1 MKTTIGTCAAERLR
15 KHSLPSTRFDEENT
29 MNARFPKALFAYG
42 FSVLAGIACAA
53 APASAQ
59 TAPAQSGATS
69 QQDESAQA
77 GIRATIQH
85 YFQGHATGDPS
96 HFRKAFL
103 PTAHVEII
111 RDGKFTS
118 WTLDEYCALFKGT
131 PAADESTR
139 VRKIDFVDVSNST
152 AIAKVTLDYPK
163 LVFTDYFLLLNVD
176 GEWKIANKIA
186 SNRPKDAGKP

>member
-1 MKTTIGTCAAERLR
+1 MN
-15 KHSLPSTRFDEENT
+15 PRFSQ
-29 MNARFPKALFAYG
+29 ALLACG
-42 FSVLAGIACAA
+42 LSVLAGIACAT
-53 APASAQ
+53 APDAAQ
-59 TAPAQSGATS
+59 TAAPQGGAAS
-69 QQDESAQA
+69 QQDESARA

-85 YFQGHATGDPS
+85 YFQGHATGDAA

-131 PAADESTR
+131 PANDESSR
-139 VRKIDFVDVSNST
+139 VRTIDFMDVSNNT

-163 LVFTDYFLLLNVD
+163 LVFTDYFLLLKVD
-176 GEWKIANKIA
+176 DEWRIANKIA
-186 SNRPKDAGKP
+186 SNRPKDAGKQ

>member
-1 MKTTIGTCAAERLR
+1 
-15 KHSLPSTRFDEENT
+15 
-29 MNARFPKALFAYG
+29 MNARFSKTLLACGL
-42 FSVLAGIACAA
+42 SVLAAIACAA
-53 APASAQ
+53 PAAAQ
-59 TAPAQSGATS
+59 TAPGQGSGTS
-69 QQDESAQA
+69 QQDESARA
-77 GIRATIQH
+77 SIRTTIQH

-131 PAADESTR
+131 PANDESSR
-139 VRKIDFVDVSNST
+139 VRTIDFVDVSNYT

-163 LVFTDYFLLLNVD
+163 LVFTDYFLLLKIGD
-176 GEWKIANKIA
+176 EWKIANKIA
-186 SNRPKDAGKP
+186 SNRPKDAGKQ

>member
-1 MKTTIGTCAAERLR
+1 MK
-15 KHSLPSTRFDEENT
+15 
-29 MNARFPKALFAYG
+29 ARYSKILLACCFG
-42 FSVLAGIACAA
+42 VSAGIACVV
-53 APASAQ
+53 APAVAQ
-59 TAPAQSGATS
+59 TAPTQAGGAA
-69 QQDESAQA
+69 QQDESARA
-77 GIRATIQH
+77 AIRSTIQH

-131 PAADESTR
+131 PANDESS
-139 VRKIDFVDVSNST
+139 RKRSIDFVDVSNNT

-186 SNRPKDAGKP
+186 SNRPKEANKQ

>member
-1 MKTTIGTCAAERLR
+1 MSKRLS
-15 KHSLPSTRFDEENT
+15 HTLLACSLILS
-29 MNARFPKALFAYG
+29 
-42 FSVLAGIACAA
+42 AGIAQA
-53 APASAQ
+53 
-59 TAPAQSGATS
+59 TAPDAAQATS
-69 QQDESAQA
+69 SQSVPATQQDESA
-77 GIRATIQH
+77 IRAGLLH

-96 HFRKAFL
+96 HFRKIFL

-131 PAADESTR
+131 PATDESSR
-139 VRKIDFVDVSNST
+139 VRTVDFVDVSNNT

-163 LVFTDYFLLLNVD
+163 LVFTDYFLLLKID

-186 SNRPKDAGKP
+186 SNRPKDAAKQ

>member
-1 MKTTIGTCAAERLR
+1 
-15 KHSLPSTRFDEENT
+15 
-29 MNARFPKALFAYG
+29 MNARFSKTLFACG
-42 FSVLAGIACAA
+42 LSVLAAIACAA
-53 APASAQ
+53 PAVAQ
-59 TAPAQSGATS
+59 TAPGQGSGTS
-69 QQDESAQA
+69 QQDESARA

-131 PAADESTR
+131 PAADESSR
-139 VRKIDFVDVSNST
+139 VRTIDFVDVSNYT
-152 AIAKVTLDYPK
+152 AVAKVTLDYPK
-163 LVFTDYFLLLNVD
+163 LVFTDYFLLLKIGD
-176 GEWKIANKIA
+176 EWKIANKIA
-186 SNRPKDAGKP
+186 SNRPKDAGKQ

>member
-1 MKTTIGTCAAERLR
+1 MK
-15 KHSLPSTRFDEENT
+15 
-29 MNARFPKALFAYG
+29 ARYSKVLLACGL
-42 FSVLAGIACAA
+42 SVLAGIACLA
-53 APASAQ
+53 APAVAQ
-59 TAPAQSGATS
+59 TAPAQAGGAA
-69 QQDESAQA
+69 QQDESARA
-77 GIRATIQH
+77 AIRGTIQH

-131 PAADESTR
+131 PANDESS
-139 VRKIDFVDVSNST
+139 RKRTIDFVDVSNNT

-186 SNRPKDAGKP
+186 SNRPKEANKQ

>member
-1 MKTTIGTCAAERLR
+1 MSKRIS
-15 KHSLPSTRFDEENT
+15 H
-29 MNARFPKALFAYG
+29 AL
-42 FSVLAGIACAA
+42 LACGLALSAGAVQAA
-53 APASAQ
+53 APDAAQAAAPQAGSSA
-59 TAPAQSGATS
+59 
-69 QQDESAQA
+69 QQDESARA
-77 GIRATIQH
+77 GIRSTIQN

-131 PAADESTR
+131 PAADESAR
-139 VRKIDFVDVSNST
+139 VRKIDFVDVSNNT
-152 AIAKVTLDYPK
+152 AIARVTLDYPK

-186 SNRPKDAGKP
+186 SNRPKAAGAQ

>member
-1 MKTTIGTCAAERLR
+1 MK
-15 KHSLPSTRFDEENT
+15 
-29 MNARFPKALFAYG
+29 ARYSKVLLACG
-42 FSVLAGIACAA
+42 FGVLAGIACVA
-53 APASAQ
+53 APAVAQ
-59 TAPAQSGATS
+59 TAPASVGGTA
-69 QQDESAQA
+69 QQDESARTA
-77 GIRATIQH
+77 IRGTIQH

-131 PAADESTR
+131 PANDESS
-139 VRKIDFVDVSNST
+139 RKRTIDFVDVSNNT

-176 GEWKIANKIA
+176 GKWKIANKIA
-186 SNRPKDAGKP
+186 SNRPKEANKQ

>member
-1 MKTTIGTCAAERLR
+1 
-15 KHSLPSTRFDEENT
+15 
-29 MNARFPKALFAYG
+29 MNARFSKILLAWGL
-42 FSVLAGIACAA
+42 SVAAAIACAA
-53 APASAQ
+53 PAAAQ
-59 TAPAQSGATS
+59 TIPGQSNGTS
-69 QQDESAQA
+69 QQDESARA

-131 PAADESTR
+131 PAADESSR
-139 VRKIDFVDVSNST
+139 VRSIDFVDVSNNT

-163 LVFTDYFLLLNVD
+163 LVFTDYFLLLKIGD
-176 GEWKIANKIA
+176 EWKIANKIA
-186 SNRPKDAGKP
+186 SNRPKDTGKQ

>member
-1 MKTTIGTCAAERLR
+1 MIKRISHVLLACGL
-15 KHSLPSTRFDEENT
+15 
-29 MNARFPKALFAYG
+29 ALSPGFAQ
-42 FSVLAGIACAA
+42 AA
-53 APASAQ
+53 APQ
-59 TAPAQSGATS
+59 TGPAGL
-69 QQDESAQA
+69 QDESAGA
-77 GIRATIQH
+77 AIRTTIQN

-131 PAADESTR
+131 PAADENTR
-139 VRKIDFVDVSNST
+139 VRKIDFVDVSNNT
-152 AIAKVTLDYPK
+152 AIARVTLDYPK

-186 SNRPKDAGKP
+186 SNRPKSAAAQ

>member
-1 MKTTIGTCAAERLR
+1 
-15 KHSLPSTRFDEENT
+15 
-29 MNARFPKALFAYG
+29 MNARFPKALLAYG
-42 FSVLAGIACAA
+42 FSLLAGIACAT
-53 APASAQ
+53 APAAAQ
-59 TAPAQSGATS
+59 TATAASGTS
-69 QQDESAQA
+69 QQDGSAQA

-118 WTLDEYCALFKGT
+118 WTVDEYCALFKGT
-131 PAADESTR
+131 PAADENSR
-139 VRKIDFVDVSNST
+139 VRKIDFVDVSNNT
-152 AIAKVTLDYPK
+152 AIAKVTLDYPR

-186 SNRPKDAGKP
+186 SNRPKDAGKQ